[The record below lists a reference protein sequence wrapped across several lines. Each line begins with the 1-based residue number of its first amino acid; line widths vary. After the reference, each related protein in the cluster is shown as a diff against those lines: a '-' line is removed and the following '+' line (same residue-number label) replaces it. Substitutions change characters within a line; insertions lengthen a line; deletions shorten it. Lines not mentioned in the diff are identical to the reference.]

1 MSENDFGDLRRRDT
15 ERHLLAAV
23 DESGNS
29 KRAVMFLADFFSD
42 SPHVFI
48 TLLSIIPEPSEDFFA
63 IDAERQAWLQEK
75 EAGMQKH
82 LAGYKEIL
90 LGAGFPE
97 ARIATRLSVRPGTI
111 SVGDAILEEQEKLRC
126 CIVVVGRRGIS
137 HSEEFVFGSTSSKIL
152 HHAKHCAVMV
162 VE

>member
-1 MSENDFGDLRRRDT
+1 MSEHDFGDLSRRDT

-23 DESGNS
+23 DESENS

-42 SPHVFI
+42 SQNVFI
-48 TLLSIIPEPSEDFFA
+48 TLLSIIPEPSEDFFPTET
-63 IDAERQAWLQEK
+63 ERQAWLQEK
-75 EAGMQKH
+75 EAKMQKH

-90 LGAGFPE
+90 LDAGFQD
-97 ARIATRLSVRPGTI
+97 ARIAIRLSIQPGTI
-111 SVGDAILEEQEKLRC
+111 SIGDAILEEQEKLRC
-126 CIVVVGRRGIS
+126 CIVVVGRRGIT